1 MKLSDLV
8 AELQELLH
16 SQGDIDVVV
25 TSAEFSF
32 EPVSCTEFVFHDG
45 NTCLLID

>member
-8 AELQELLH
+8 AELREQLD

-25 TSAEFSF
+25 TSDEFGF
-32 EPVSCTEFVFHDG
+32 EPVSCIELVYHDG
-45 NTCLLID
+45 SSCLFID